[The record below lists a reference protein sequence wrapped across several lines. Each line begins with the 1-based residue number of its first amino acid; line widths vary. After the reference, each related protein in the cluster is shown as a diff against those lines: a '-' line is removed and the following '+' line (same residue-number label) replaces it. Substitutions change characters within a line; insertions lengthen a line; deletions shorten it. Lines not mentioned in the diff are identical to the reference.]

1 MLLGLRGAM
10 QMQGVISVQ
19 SYLIFLSICW
29 KISSSVDTV
38 ASGTCF
44 MFTFVNKYLLSTIF
58 YPSLNLGPNNG

>member
-1 MLLGLRGAM
+1 
-10 QMQGVISVQ
+10 MQGVISVQ

-29 KISSSVDTV
+29 KISASVDTV
-38 ASGTCF
+38 ASGTYF

>member
-1 MLLGLRGAM
+1 
-10 QMQGVISVQ
+10 MQGVISVQ
-19 SYLIFLSICW
+19 SDLIFLSICW

-38 ASGTCF
+38 ASGTYF